1 MKLITQQQIIDLGI
15 SPKDCIQWV
24 TESFKMKYD
33 CILPHKNSLKPF
45 GEVFYNTM
53 PCYIPGTVNRF
64 GVKEVSRYPLE
75 KPSLNSE
82 LLLYDGNNGHLLA
95 LMDANWIT
103 AMRTGAVASLA
114 INTLK
119 SSKASVYSFI
129 GLGNTARATLLCLLE
144 TVKDPITV
152 VLMEYKGQEQLF
164 MERFEKYGNVRF
176 ETVSNHNDLVSG
188 ADVVVSSVTAATEL
202 VAPDECYREGC
213 LVVPIHTRGFQ
224 NCDLFFDKVFADDT
238 AHVHEFRYFDRFRK
252 FDELSQV
259 LLGNNPGREND
270 KERILSYNIGIA
282 LHDICFASKIYD
294 ALESKVP
301 DVPFPKIKEK
311 FWI

>member
-1 MKLITQQQIIDLGI
+1 MKLITQKQITDLGI
-15 SPKDCIQWV
+15 SPKDCIEWV
-24 TESFKMKYD
+24 TESFKIKYD

-53 PCYIPGTVNRF
+53 PCYIPQPVNRF
-64 GVKEVSRYPLE
+64 GVKEVSRYPSE
-75 KPSLNSE
+75 NPSLNSE
-82 LLLYDGNNGHLLA
+82 LLLYDGNNGNLLA

-119 SSKASVYSFI
+119 PSFAKVYSFI

-144 TVKDPITV
+144 TIKTPFTV
-152 VLMEYKGQEQLF
+152 VLMEYKGQEELF
-164 MERFEKYGNVRF
+164 MKRFEQYKNICF
-176 ETVSNHNDLVSG
+176 ETVSNHNDLVSK

-202 VAPDECYREGC
+202 IAPDECYKEGC

-238 AHVHEFRYFDRFRK
+238 AHVQEFKYFDRFRI
-252 FDELSQV
+252 FDEFSKI
-259 LLGNNPGREND
+259 LLRQNPGREND

-282 LHDICFASKIYD
+282 LHDVYFASKIYD
-294 ALESKVP
+294 ALESKATEVS
-301 DVPFPKIKEK
+301 FQKIKEK